1 MTHATHA
8 THQCAHSC
16 KGLCTAL
23 DRATEQEKKA
33 ILQYAA
39 FRDECTYPDVKVM
52 LNELILLRQRSITIL
67 EETRLKLRGK
77 FDVLDQISEGF
88 NM

>member
-1 MTHATHA
+1 MTTMN
-8 THQCAHSC
+8 HQCAHSC
-16 KGLCTAL
+16 KSLCTAL
-23 DRATEQEKKA
+23 EQATEQEKKA

-52 LNELILLRQRSITIL
+52 LNELILLRQKSIRLL
-67 EETRLKLRGK
+67 EETKLKLRTK
-77 FDVLDQISEGF
+77 FDVLDQIREGF